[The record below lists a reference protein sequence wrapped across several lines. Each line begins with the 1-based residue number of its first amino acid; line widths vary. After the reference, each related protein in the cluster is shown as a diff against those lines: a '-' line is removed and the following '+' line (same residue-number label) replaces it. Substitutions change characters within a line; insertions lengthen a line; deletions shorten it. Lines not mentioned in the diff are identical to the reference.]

1 MGAGVVAVLGRDRR
15 LLVHG
20 AHATGTGRP
29 KPWPCGQTSLRPAW
43 PRCGKLPGRGAP
55 ASHPSPDRRPP
66 GRSRPADRAP
76 HHAADDPGDRLAA
89 RIGAESRF
97 EYTVIGDPVN
107 EAARLC
113 ELAKEAD
120 GRVLASACALERAA
134 EQEARRWRED
144 EEVTLRG
151 RSEATRLAI
160 PA

>member
-1 MGAGVVAVLGRDRR
+1 VAGNV
-15 LLVHG
+15 
-20 AHATGTGRP
+20 
-29 KPWPCGQTSLRPAW
+29 
-43 PRCGKLPGRGAP
+43 
-55 ASHPSPDRRPP
+55 
-66 GRSRPADRAP
+66 
-76 HHAADDPGDRLAA
+76 
-89 RIGAESRF
+89 GAESRF

-120 GRVLASACALERAA
+120 GRVLASACALERAGHD
-134 EQEARRWRED
+134 EARCWRED

>member
-1 MGAGVVAVLGRDRR
+1 MF
-15 LLVHG
+15 
-20 AHATGTGRP
+20 
-29 KPWPCGQTSLRPAW
+29 
-43 PRCGKLPGRGAP
+43 GAP
-55 ASHPSPDRRPP
+55 LSLDDAAGCALAA
-66 GRSRPADRAP
+66 GRA
-76 HHAADDPGDRLAA
+76 LAA
-89 RIGAESRF
+89 RIGDELEGLEAGIGISAGRAVAGNVGAESRF

-120 GRVLASACALERAA
+120 GRVIASACALERAG
-134 EQEARRWRED
+134 EQEARCWRED

>member
-1 MGAGVVAVLGRDRR
+1 LERELDGLEAGIGASAGEVVAGN
-15 LLVHG
+15 
-20 AHATGTGRP
+20 
-29 KPWPCGQTSLRPAW
+29 
-43 PRCGKLPGRGAP
+43 
-55 ASHPSPDRRPP
+55 
-66 GRSRPADRAP
+66 
-76 HHAADDPGDRLAA
+76 
-89 RIGAESRF
+89 IGEERRF

-120 GRVLASACALERAA
+120 GRVLASACALERAGHD
-134 EQEARRWRED
+134 EARCWRED